1 MRESAIFAILL
12 LVLTITPN
20 FMCASAIA
28 SNTSTS
34 KTPIYT
40 NLSSHET
47 SAAQM
52 PLSPDITQLSPL
64 IQDYLRVIAKLKPG
78 DYIPPPIHV
87 VGNGSDYYRILQAL
101 LNLSNMTP
109 EYFDFIYKYVNV
121 ITCNEKLVNSASSEA
136 KYEPNMHTAKFV
148 LIKIIFQIL
157 DMMRQLLRFLSMR
170 RVIVDNSKRTG
181 LCLRVIVGKLNVN
194 S

>member
-12 LVLTITPN
+12 LVLMITPN

-52 PLSPDITQLSPL
+52 PLSPDITQISPL
-64 IQDYLRVIAKLKPG
+64 IQDYLRAIAKLKPG

-101 LNLSNMTP
+101 LNLNNMTP

-121 ITCNEKLVNSASSEA
+121 ITCNENSSIQLAPKRYMSRI
-136 KYEPNMHTAKFV
+136 MHTAKLV
-148 LIKIIFQIL
+148 LMKIIFQIQE
-157 DMMRQLLRFLSMR
+157 MMRQLLRFLSMR
-170 RVIVDNSKRTG
+170 LVIVENLRRSG
-181 LCLRVIVGKLNVN
+181 LCLRMNVVKLNVI